1 MYKQQIT
8 YSIIVSLLGIIV
20 GLLFCFTDPND
31 FLRFIFVGIGIFVV
45 ISGVSSLLMNKYYF
59 ENEKNTNMILAI
71 IQVVLGF
78 VMIVYPH
85 SIANI
90 IVGVLLVALPVYKIL
105 SNNDKKETLKK
116 EAVKLAIG
124 LVILVCGIGSAINV
138 ILDIL
143 GIIII
148 AICVLYII
156 YNIII
161 LIKVNKKDKQE
172 QDDNEIIDV

>member
-1 MYKQQIT
+1 M
-8 YSIIVSLLGIIV
+8 
-20 GLLFCFTDPND
+20 
-31 FLRFIFVGIGIFVV
+31 
-45 ISGVSSLLMNKYYF
+45 
-59 ENEKNTNMILAI
+59 
-71 IQVVLGF
+71 
-78 VMIVYPH
+78 
-85 SIANI
+85 
-90 IVGVLLVALPVYKIL
+90 VALPVYKIL

-156 YNIII
+156 YNIIL

-172 QDDNEIIDV
+172 QDDNQIIDV